1 MADQNFTDAIMLLRA
16 DHDEVKDL
24 FDQFEDT
31 DDGDEKR
38 RLAEKICNELKIH
51 SLIEEEIFYPAFRG
65 VLEDDMLDEAVVEHD
80 GAKLLIND
88 IMDGVQANDSV
99 FEAKV
104 KVLSEQIEH
113 HIEEEEKPHE
123 GMFAKC
129 RDTDVDLKALLEPM
143 LRRKAELSKQAESEG
158 LPPAEMSEV
167 QPEAAH

>member
-1 MADQNFTDAIMLLRA
+1 MADHQYTDAIMLLRA
-16 DHDEVKDL
+16 DHDEVKGL
-24 FDQFEDT
+24 FDQFEKS
-31 DDGDEKR
+31 DDGDKKR
-38 RLAEKICNELKIH
+38 RLAERICNELKIH

-88 IMDGVQANDSV
+88 IMDCVQSNDTV

-113 HIEEEEKPHE
+113 HVEEEEKPHE

-129 RDTDVDLKALLEPM
+129 RDADVDLKALLQPM
-143 LRRKAELSKQAESEG
+143 LLRKDELTKQAESEG
-158 LPPAEMSEV
+158 LPPARMSEV